1 MERWSDGA
9 MERWSDGASEPIDRT
24 RRRTVQTTSTP
35 CADIRCIQ
43 LHDLEVGAV
52 GWGRRGEAS

>member
-1 MERWSDGA
+1 